1 MSQDEINQ
9 REWSKPENWSLFAYR
24 SRLDSRFFVPKRRGM
39 GATINFGHKSAAFYI
54 VGFLALILSPLVIA
68 LVGIAIKK

>member
-9 REWSKPENWSLFAYR
+9 NEWSNPKNWSLFAYR

-39 GATINFGHKSAAFYI
+39 GQTMNFGHKSATLHWNHGLDFVTAGNRFDRHCH
-54 VGFLALILSPLVIA
+54 
-68 LVGIAIKK
+68 